1 MAASTARPPMAT
13 MANVPT
19 RIGSW
24 YGIDSRLSRPKISLV
39 RLMWSIVTLHGKV
52 GRGRDAN
59 LGTLVGGALGV
70 GRQHFIGA
78 DGIGADAAVEDGV
91 VQRRI
96 GRRSG
101 GSDRTGSAF
110 PASGSWRGPA
120 SCRRLAPR
128 PWPWP
133 PSYRSRRC

>member
-13 MANVPT
+13 MANVPI

-59 LGTLVGGALGV
+59 LGALVGGALGV

-78 DGIGADAAVEDGV
+78 DGVGADAAVQDGV

-96 GRRSG
+96 DGAVVA
-101 GSDRTGSAF
+101 DRVGLARLF
-110 PASGSWRGPA
+110 QRQIVGAVQ
-120 SCRRLAPR
+120 RLALGLGLLHPGVEVGR
-128 PWPWP
+128 ADA
-133 PSYRSRRC
+133 